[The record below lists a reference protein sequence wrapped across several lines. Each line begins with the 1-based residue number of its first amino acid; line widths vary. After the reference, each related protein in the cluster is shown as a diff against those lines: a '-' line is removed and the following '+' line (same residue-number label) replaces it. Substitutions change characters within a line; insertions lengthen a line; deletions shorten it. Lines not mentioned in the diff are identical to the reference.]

1 MKFEWGKIPGF
12 KDGMTAEEKL
22 ALLDSYEEPETEKKI
37 PKAQFDALA
46 SELAKAKKD
55 LKSRMTEDEQKE
67 ADRTKQ
73 FEDMQK
79 ELDGLKHEKTV
90 SGYKASMLG
99 LGMAE
104 DSAAKAAEALAS
116 GNMADVFAA
125 LKTHKDGLEKSI
137 RAEIMKNSPK
147 PPAGDEPGNE
157 ATASEAIAKQIT
169 GEAAST
175 YKSAEQTM
183 NYYLG
188 GKTE

>member
-1 MKFEWGKIPGF
+1 MKVEWNKIPGF

-67 ADRTKQ
+67 ADRNKQ

-79 ELDGLKHEKTV
+79 ELDDLKHEKTV

-99 LGMAE
+99 LGMTE
-104 DSAAKAAEALAS
+104 DSAGKAAEALAS
-116 GNMADVFAA
+116 GNIADVFAA
-125 LKTHKDGLEKSI
+125 LKTHTDGLEKSI
-137 RAEIMKNSPK
+137 RADIMKNSPK
-147 PPAGDEPGNE
+147 PPAGSEPGNNV
-157 ATASEAIAKQIT
+157 TASEAIAKQIT
-169 GEAAST
+169 GEAADT
-175 YKSAEQTM
+175 YKTAEQTL
-183 NYYLG
+183 NYYTG
-188 GKTE
+188 GKT